1 MKIILQKSKLL
12 FLIVFALLLTNCQK
26 EELLIDLNPENSSQ
40 IGKQTVNVVTI
51 NMIPEI
57 KDEIRGIK
65 KEKSSRNK
73 SLSYFE
79 IN

>member
-51 NMIPEI
+51 NMIP
-57 KDEIRGIK
+57 
-65 KEKSSRNK
+65 
-73 SLSYFE
+73 
-79 IN
+79 

>member
-1 MKIILQKSKLL
+1 MKTILQKANLL
-12 FLIVFALLLTNCQK
+12 FLVVFALLLTNCQK